1 MYERAFIFLSLLK
14 LTDKWS
20 LICYVLL
27 TQHSTHTRRCLNQFH
42 TNCVSVLYISNSI
55 YLWIFVYMLSN
66 KHQALSVKRINFNL
80 NYVYTVPFHS
90 SKFRLPH
97 GMEWGINRNRVFKEN
112 NHTHTHSGCPKI
124 ERRKMDFLF
133 GEQFLMY
140 VNLRYRKIIVNI
152 KSNGV
157 WYWEKKHMTI
167 HT

>member
-1 MYERAFIFLSLLK
+1 MTFKMYERAFIFLSLLK

-66 KHQALSVKRINFNL
+66 KHQSLSVKRINFNL

-112 NHTHTHSGCPKI
+112 NHTHTQRLSKNRKTKNGFFIRWTVFDVCESTLQKNHS
-124 ERRKMDFLF
+124 
-133 GEQFLMY
+133 QH
-140 VNLRYRKIIVNI
+140 
-152 KSNGV
+152 
-157 WYWEKKHMTI
+157 KK
-167 HT
+167 